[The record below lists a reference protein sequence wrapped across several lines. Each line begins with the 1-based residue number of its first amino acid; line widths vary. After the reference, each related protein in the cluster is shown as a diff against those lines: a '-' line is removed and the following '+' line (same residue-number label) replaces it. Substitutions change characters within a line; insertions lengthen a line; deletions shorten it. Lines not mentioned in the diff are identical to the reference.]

1 MLLASFTLLLIA
13 AALGSVLAML
23 GFRPDVPPPAQI
35 YGVLHGC
42 LGAGGFAALLLALR
56 GPPRGVAMGVGS
68 FGAIAAVLLGVAL
81 LAGLIMLAIRA
92 RARQVPGLIIG
103 IHATIAI
110 SGIVILVAYTLMG

>member
-1 MLLASFTLLLIA
+1 MLLVSFTLLLIVA
-13 AALGSVLAML
+13 ASGSVLAVL
-23 GFRPDVPPPAQI
+23 GFRFEVPPPAQV

-42 LGAGGFAALLLALR
+42 LGAGGFAALLMALR

-81 LAGLIMLAIRA
+81 LAGLIMLVMRA
-92 RARQVPGLIIG
+92 RVRQVPGLIIG

-110 SGIVILVAYTLMG
+110 SGIVILTAYTLLG

>member
-1 MLLASFTLLLIA
+1 MLLVSFALLLVA
-13 AALGSVLAML
+13 AASGSMVAML
-23 GFRPDVPPPAQI
+23 GFRPEVPPPAPI

-42 LGAGGFAALLLALR
+42 LGAGGLAALLMALR
-56 GPPRGVAMGVGS
+56 GPPRGVAMGFGS

-110 SGIVILVAYTLMG
+110 GGIVILAAYTLMG